1 MTKKQ
6 NSLSEEEIRIKAVD
20 LYKDRQK
27 VSEICAEL
35 SRSRVWFYKWLR
47 RYQSGDKNWYKD
59 VSKAPK
65 TVFNKSSS
73 AIEAVV
79 IRIRKE
85 LCNSKYSQYG
95 AQAIHYELLRQGHTP
110 PPVITI
116 NRILKRNNLVS
127 EKRFHNKISKGKIYP
142 YSYSLCQQMD
152 FVGPRYLSGGI
163 RFYFLNIIECETH
176 CVNIFIQTNR
186 DSRSICQNLIYF
198 WKVFGLP
205 DFLQM
210 DNDLAFI
217 GSLRHPGAFGN
228 VIKLC
233 FHFGIIPIFIP
244 PAEPWRN
251 GIIEHFNNLM
261 QEHLLKKEIHNTLE
275 SLEDSANEFVLYH
288 NNFHH
293 YSSQQGMTPL
303 QARKKYGYPY
313 SLLDDTFSFSKIGND
328 FLEGEIHIIRFIR
341 SDLKFNFL
349 GKSFKLPERAKYE
362 YVLGILIT
370 HQHRLL
376 IFKDKEYLTEFQF
389 IVYNN
394 CKRCGDIFEH

>member
-6 NSLSEEEIRIKAVD
+6 DSLSEEEIRIKAVD

-27 VSEICAEL
+27 VSKICE
-35 SRSRVWFYKWLR
+35 SVNRSRVWFYKWLK
-47 RYQSGDKNWYKD
+47 RYQSGDKNWHKD

-73 AIEAVV
+73 VIEAVV

-85 LCNSKYSQYG
+85 LFNSKYSQSG
-95 AQAIHYELLRQGHTP
+95 AQAIHYELLSRGHTP
-110 PPVITI
+110 PPLITI
-116 NRILKRNNLVS
+116 NRILKRNNLIYK
-127 EKRFHNKISKGKIYP
+127 KRFHNKISKGKIYP

-176 CVNIFIQTNR
+176 SANIFVQNNR
-186 DSRSICQNLIYF
+186 DSWSICQNLIYF
-198 WKVFGLP
+198 WKVFGLL
-205 DFLQM
+205 DFLQI

-217 GSLRHPGAFGN
+217 GSLRHPGAFGK
-228 VIKLC
+228 VIRLC
-233 FHFGIIPIFIP
+233 LHLGITPVFIP
-244 PAEPWRN
+244 QAEPWRN

-293 YSSQQGMTPL
+293 YSSQQGMTSL

-313 SLLDDTFSFSKIGND
+313 SLFDDTFSFSKIENN
-328 FLEGEIHIIRFIR
+328 FLEGEIYVIRFIR

-362 YVLGILIT
+362 YALGILIT

-394 CKRCGDIFEH
+394 CKRCDDIFKH

>member
-1 MTKKQ
+1 MEQ
-6 NSLSEEEIRIKAVD
+6 NQNTLSEEEIRIKTID
-20 LYKDRQK
+20 LYKERQK
-27 VSEICAEL
+27 VSKICE
-35 SRSRVWFYKWLR
+35 SVNRSRVWFYKWLR
-47 RYQSGDKNWYKD
+47 RYQSGDQNWYQN
-59 VSKAPK
+59 VSKAPQ
-65 TVFNKSSS
+65 TVYNKSSS
-73 AIEAVV
+73 AIEADV

-85 LCNSKYSQYG
+85 LCKTKYSQYG
-95 AQAIHYELLRQGHTP
+95 AQNIHYELLIQGYSP
-110 PPVITI
+110 PIITI

-127 EKRFHNKISKGKIYP
+127 EKRFRNKISKGKTYP
-142 YSYSLCQQMD
+142 YSYCLCQQMD

-176 CVNIFIQTNR
+176 CANIFVQTNR

-198 WKVFGLP
+198 WKIIGLP

-210 DNDLAFI
+210 DNDLTFI
-217 GSLRHPGAFGN
+217 GSLRHPDAFGK

-233 FHFGIIPIFIP
+233 LHFGIIPIFIP
-244 PAEPWRN
+244 QAEPWRN

-261 QEHLLKKEIHNTLE
+261 QEHLLKKEIHNSPE
-275 SLEDSANEFVLYH
+275 SLKDSANEFVLYH
-288 NNFHH
+288 NNSHH

-303 QARKKYGYPY
+303 QARKKYGHPC
-313 SLLDDTFSFSKIGND
+313 SLLDDTFSFSKIENN

-376 IFKDKEYLTEFQF
+376 ILKDQEYLTEFQF

-394 CKRCGDIFEH
+394 RKRCDDIF

>member
-1 MTKKQ
+1 MSK
-6 NSLSEEEIRIKAVD
+6 NENNLSEEEIRIKAID

-27 VSEICAEL
+27 VSAICAEL
-35 SRSRVWFYKWLR
+35 IRSRVWFYKWLR

-65 TVFNKSSS
+65 TVFNKSSP
-73 AIEAVV
+73 AIESVV

-95 AQAIHYELLRQGHTP
+95 AQTIYYELLKQGHTP
-110 PPVITI
+110 PPIITI

-127 EKRFHNKISKGKIYP
+127 EKIFHNKISKGKIYP
-142 YSYSLCQQMD
+142 YSYCLCQQMD

-163 RFYFLNIIECETH
+163 RFYFLNLIECETH
-176 CVNIFIQTNR
+176 CANIFVQANR
-186 DSRSICQNLIYF
+186 DSRNICQNLIYF

-233 FHFGIIPIFIP
+233 FHLGVIPIFIP

-288 NNFHH
+288 NNSHH
-293 YSSQQGMTPL
+293 YSSQKGMTPL
-303 QARKKYGYPY
+303 QARKKYGHPY
-313 SLLDDTFSFSKIGND
+313 SLLDNTFSFSKTENN

-376 IFKDKEYLTEFQF
+376 IFKDQEYLTEFQF

-394 CKRCGDIFEH
+394 CKRCGDIFKH